1 MDRIDMIVKG
11 QAIVSKLYD
20 EIIFDL
26 IKDLPFFKQMDILQA
41 VVDFKCVKVFQ
52 IVDGE

>member
-1 MDRIDMIVKG
+1 MDKIDMIIKG

-20 EIIFDL
+20 KVIFDL

-41 VVDFKCVKVFQ
+41 IVDFKCVDVFQ